1 MNGDVNTQNLTW
13 LPFSPVMLSVELV
26 DSRRCLH
33 FLSDE
38 SEAPVFWMT
47 GSCSEMGHRR
57 TSSASAATLPS
68 AVSHALIASLQDV
81 IAARGRLS
89 AAAQHQV
96 AAERA
101 SAWCARWVA
110 GFLRCVPDLALLFPW
125 LRPRLPSGRLSFELS
140 CLDGRQLRKAFELL
154 LARRTWGVVRLKYHP
169 PPRPWGCQHAR
180 MADD

>member
-101 SAWCARWVA
+101 SALCA
-110 GFLRCVPDLALLFPW
+110 ALGGWISPV
-125 LRPRLPSGRLSFELS
+125 RPRPRALVSSAQSATP
-140 CLDGRQLRKAFELL
+140 K
-154 LARRTWGVVRLKYHP
+154 RTLVV
-169 PPRPWGCQHAR
+169 
-180 MADD
+180 